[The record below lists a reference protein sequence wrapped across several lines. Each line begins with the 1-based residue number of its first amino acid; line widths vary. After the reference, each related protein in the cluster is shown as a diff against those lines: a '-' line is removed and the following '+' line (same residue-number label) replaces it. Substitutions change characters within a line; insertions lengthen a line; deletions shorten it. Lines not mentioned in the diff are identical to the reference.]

1 MADGTA
7 ALGADQVSKDYV
19 QPDPEQVRRGV
30 EMQDRVRA
38 ILPTI
43 AANAARAEAERRVPD
58 ENIRLLQEAGF
69 TRALQPLVHGGL
81 ELSPEQYCPV
91 IVELAGA
98 CASTAWVAG
107 LMAQHAHGL
116 ALMSR
121 EVQEEIWSD
130 PNALVSSSVA
140 AINEGRPVEGGV
152 RLSGRF
158 GWSSGCD
165 HAQWAC
171 LGFRMAVPEMG
182 GAQLPFYA
190 VVPRAD
196 FEIVDDWHVAG
207 LCGTGSKTLEVRD
220 VFVPHHRIDSVIAM
234 NTGGSKGFGLHDGGI
249 YHAPFMTY
257 FSFGFSAVAT
267 GVARRFLDVYRDKV
281 AGRVRAYTGAKVG
294 ETAPAYMRL
303 AAAAHEVRA
312 AGATLAQDWRE
323 IASRSRSRSLP
334 SPAEMAMWRT
344 NQAYATRTAISAIN
358 TLFSGSGGSAWF
370 SHNEMQRLWRDG
382 NMAGSHAYS
391 DYDIATQRLG
401 RELLGL
407 EPDMA
412 IF

>member
-43 AANAARAEAERRVPD
+43 AANAAQAEAERRVPD

-182 GAQLPFYA
+182 DVYA
-190 VVPRAD
+190 ILKYLATVSPRRGKLSAGPADDNSCQVVFSAAA
-196 FEIVDDWHVAG
+196 V
-207 LCGTGSKTLEVRD
+207 LEVA
-220 VFVPHHRIDSVIAM
+220 HAGWAQARIL
-234 NTGGSKGFGLHDGGI
+234 G
-249 YHAPFMTY
+249 P
-257 FSFGFSAVAT
+257 
-267 GVARRFLDVYRDKV
+267 
-281 AGRVRAYTGAKVG
+281 GAFP
-294 ETAPAYMRL
+294 PA
-303 AAAAHEVRA
+303 
-312 AGATLAQDWRE
+312 
-323 IASRSRSRSLP
+323 
-334 SPAEMAMWRT
+334 
-344 NQAYATRTAISAIN
+344 
-358 TLFSGSGGSAWF
+358 
-370 SHNEMQRLWRDG
+370 
-382 NMAGSHAYS
+382 
-391 DYDIATQRLG
+391 
-401 RELLGL
+401 
-407 EPDMA
+407 
-412 IF
+412 